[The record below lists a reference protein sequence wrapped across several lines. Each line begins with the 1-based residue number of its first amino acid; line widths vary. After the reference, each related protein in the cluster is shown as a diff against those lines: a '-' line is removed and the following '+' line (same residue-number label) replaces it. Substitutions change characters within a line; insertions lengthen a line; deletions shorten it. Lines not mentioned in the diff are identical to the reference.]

1 MSDQIDGFLPGNPMY
16 DGVQPDGKPR
26 PDREGPTPSPLVFHG
41 FPGTVVRRIESTTE
55 ADPVAI
61 LVTLMAAGGVMVGR
75 GPHVRIGDDRHPAL
89 IWPLIYGNTSTGRKG
104 SSRSTAMRIVR
115 AADEIFAV
123 RNVVSGLSSGEGL
136 LEELR
141 DQDDDE
147 EGGSGGRD
155 RPDPD
160 DKRRLVVE
168 SEYAVTMARG
178 KREGNTLPG
187 MLRQAWDGDHLS
199 VMNRSKLKASDPHVG
214 IVAHITQREFRAKV
228 QDSEMAGGT
237 YNRFLPFYSHRNLM
251 LPHPVGAEEQI
262 VTAYGIKLREHV
274 AAARSVGLVRFST
287 AASKV
292 YTDELYEA
300 LTDDSSAGPVAEFT
314 ARAAAYCQRIA
325 MLYALLDH
333 RAQIEED
340 DLRAAYDLVGYS
352 QDSARHLLL
361 GSGTGDVN
369 LDKLIRAV
377 RDAGP
382 DGLTQTQVTRMFGN
396 RLKAADKN
404 VLVSKLL
411 EMDGYAMLPRPTGG
425 ASAKVLV
432 YSDPAN

>member
-1 MSDQIDGFLPGNPMY
+1 MSDENGGFLPGNPMY

-26 PDREGPTPSPLVFHG
+26 PDREGPVPSPLVFHG
-41 FPGTVVRRIESTTE
+41 FPGAVVTRLETTTE

-61 LVTLMAAGGVMVGR
+61 LVTLMAAGGAMIGR

-104 SSRSTAMRIVR
+104 SSRSTAMRVIR
-115 AADEIFAV
+115 AADEQFAM

-178 KREGNTLPG
+178 KRDGNTLPG

-199 VMNRSKLKASDPHVG
+199 VMNRSKLKATDPHIG
-214 IVAHITQREFRAKV
+214 IVAHITGREFRAKA

-251 LPHPVGAEEQI
+251 LPHPVGADEQI
-262 VTAYGIKLREHV
+262 VTAYGITFRDHV
-274 AAARSVGLVRFST
+274 YAARTVGQVRFSP
-287 AASKV
+287 AANKL
-292 YTDELYEA
+292 YTEELYEA
-300 LTDDSSAGPVAEFT
+300 LTDDSAAGPVAEFT
-314 ARAAAYCQRIA
+314 ARAAAYCQRIG

-340 DLRAAYDLVGYS
+340 DLRAAHALVTYS

-361 GSGTGDVN
+361 GSGTGDLH
-369 LDKLIRAV
+369 LDKLVRAV

-396 RLKAADKN
+396 RIKAADKN
-404 VLVSKLL
+404 QLVAKLL
-411 EMDGYAMLPRPTGG
+411 EMEGYAMVPRPTGG
-425 ASAKVLV
+425 ASAKVLI
-432 YSDPAN
+432 YAEPAK